1 MWPLSSPAECI
12 QIYSESAKE
21 LAVIAF
27 KRKFLSGFPVSH
39 LPPPLPPQENPDI
52 TTNLWSN
59 YDIFSSFIHW
69 TRRVQR
75 GTNVTMRAR

>member
-1 MWPLSSPAECI
+1 MTALFPGGMHE
-12 QIYSESAKE
+12 IYSETAKVV
-21 LAVIAF
+21 AVIAF
-27 KRKFLSGFPVSH
+27 KRNFCPVPSQ
-39 LPPPLPPQENPDI
+39 PPPPPPAPPQQNPDI

>member
-12 QIYSESAKE
+12 QIYLESAKE

-27 KRKFLSGFPVSH
+27 KRKFLSGFPV
-39 LPPPLPPQENPDI
+39 PPPQQNPDI
-52 TTNLWSN
+52 TTNLWGN